1 MANNKDNFGDRM
13 KMYEQIEAGRMC
25 LPLLPVLA
33 RLDGKCFHNFTKYLE
48 RPFDKRFSDLMIDTT
63 KQLVDESNARL
74 GYSQSDEINLVFYSD
89 NIKSEIFFNG
99 KIQKMVS
106 VLSSMATAYF
116 NKKMLDYLPDNAK
129 HIALFDC
136 RIWTVPNLVE
146 AANAI
151 LWREMDATKNSIS
164 MAAQS
169 VYSSKQ
175 LHGKSGSEQQ
185 EMLFVK
191 GINWNDYPSF
201 FKRGTFIQRKTRNM
215 KFTPEEIDKL
225 PLKHE
230 ARTNPELE
238 VERSIVEIIDMPP
251 FNQVINRVEVIFDGE
266 FPIIKELIGTF
277 NREL

>member
-1 MANNKDNFGDRM
+1 MGKDNLGDRM
-13 KMYEQIEAGRMC
+13 RLYEQAEAGRMC

-33 RLDGKCFHNFTKYLE
+33 RLDGKCFHNLTRNLE
-48 RPFDKRFSDLMIDTT
+48 RPYDKRFSDLMIDTT

-74 GYSQSDEINLVFYSD
+74 GYTQSDEINLVFYSD

-106 VLSSMATAYF
+106 VLSSMATAYL
-116 NKKMLDYLPDNAK
+116 NQKLPDYLPDNTK

-151 LWREMDATKNSIS
+151 LWREQDATKNSIS

-169 VYSSKQ
+169 VYSTKQ
-175 LHGKSGSEQQ
+175 LHGKSGGEQQ

-191 GINWNDYPSF
+191 GINWNDYPAF
-201 FKRGTFIQRKTRNM
+201 FKRGTFIQRKTRSM
-215 KFTPEEIDKL
+215 KFTSVEIDKL
-225 PLKHE
+225 PPKHE
-230 ARTNPELE
+230 ARTNLDLE
-238 VERSIVEIIDMPP
+238 IERSIVELVDVPP

-266 FPIIKELIGTF
+266 FPIIKELYS
-277 NREL
+277 

>member
-13 KMYEQIEAGRMC
+13 KMYEQAEAGRMC
-25 LPLLPVLA
+25 LPLLPVIA
-33 RLDGKCFHNFTKYLE
+33 RLDGKCFHNFTKHLE
-48 RPFDKRFSDLMIDTT
+48 RPYDKRFSDLMIATT
-63 KQLVDESNARL
+63 EQLVDETNARL
-74 GYSQSDEINLVFYSD
+74 GYTQSDEINLVFYSD

-106 VLSSMATAYF
+106 VIASMTTAYF
-116 NKKMLDYLPDNAK
+116 NQKVPDYLPDNSK

-151 LWREMDATKNSIS
+151 LWREQDATKNSVS

-169 VYSSKQ
+169 VYSTKQ

-191 GINWNDYPSF
+191 GINWNDYPAF
-201 FKRGTFIQRKTRNM
+201 FKRGIFIQRKRVSM
-215 KFTPEEIDKL
+215 KFTTEEIDKL
-225 PLKHE
+225 SPKHE
-230 ARTNPELE
+230 ARTNPDLE
-238 VERSIVEIIDMPP
+238 IERSIVEIIDMPP
-251 FNQVINRVEVIFDGE
+251 FNQVVNRVEVIFDGD
-266 FPIIKELIGTF
+266 FPIIKEIIGVI
-277 NREL
+277 